1 MKLPAIKKLV
11 QQHTIAELRQAED
24 ALLNEQTPAI
34 AIDGD
39 DEGEQLTHIIGA
51 IEILE
56 NIEKGTAEKDALRAF
71 TQRVRNSIS

>member
-1 MKLPAIKKLV
+1 MKLPEIKKLV
-11 QQHTIAELRQAED
+11 QQHTLAELRAAEE
-24 ALLNEQTPAI
+24 ALLNEQVPAI
-34 AIDGD
+34 VVGGD

-56 NIEKGTAEKDALRAF
+56 SIEKGAAEKDALRAF

>member
-11 QQHTIAELRQAED
+11 QGYSIETLRTAEES
-24 ALLNEQTPAI
+24 LLNEEPLAI
-34 AIDGD
+34 QVEGD

-56 NIEKGTAEKDALRAF
+56 NIKNGMPEKDALRSFA
-71 TQRVRNSIS
+71 QRVRNSIS